1 MLSTNQELIFGVM
14 PAIIRQRLLSILN
27 GITIGTAVGAGVV
40 GADVAAFGA
49 EAAGAVAFLSGFDDM
64 ARDVRQ
70 AGDIDTASRGGIDVG
85 LAADGQAHV
94 MVRCRRLQIL

>member
-40 GADVAAFGA
+40 GADVAAF
-49 EAAGAVAFLSGFDDM
+49 EAHTARAIAFL
-64 ARDVRQ
+64 
-70 AGDIDTASRGGIDVG
+70 AGVDF
-85 LAADGQAHV
+85 AACHV
-94 MVRCRRLQIL
+94 